1 MFCFFFFN
9 NQRTKEESFLNDF
22 ESNNFSASSKS
33 FAFFFRLKKETFVI
47 VDGPRFN
54 KCRVGERAKD
64 KQNVNEVLHHQ
75 SSLHSLM
82 LENYRHVFCPLLV
95 EQ

>member
-1 MFCFFFFN
+1 MIL
-9 NQRTKEESFLNDF
+9 KH
-22 ESNNFSASSKS
+22 FSASSKS
-33 FAFFFRLKKETFVI
+33 FAFFFRLKKEAFVI

-64 KQNVNEVLHHQ
+64 NQNVNEVLHHQ

-82 LENYRHVFCPLLV
+82 LENYRHVFLSIAG
-95 EQ
+95 

>member
-1 MFCFFFFN
+1 MILKQQLLCLL
-9 NQRTKEESFLNDF
+9 K
-22 ESNNFSASSKS
+22 K
-33 FAFFFRLKKETFVI
+33 FAFFFRLKKEAFVI

-64 KQNVNEVLHHQ
+64 NQNVNEVLHHQ

>member
-1 MFCFFFFN
+1 MILKQQLLCLL
-9 NQRTKEESFLNDF
+9 K
-22 ESNNFSASSKS
+22 K
-33 FAFFFRLKKETFVI
+33 FAFFFRLKKEAFVI

-64 KQNVNEVLHHQ
+64 NQNVNEVLHHQ

-82 LENYRHVFCPLLV
+82 LENYRHVFLSIAG
-95 EQ
+95 